1 MATITYQ
8 NGITILPSIGDLA
21 EVFNGL
27 VVTSS
32 NASAVVLENAFGKI
46 TLNAALVPNQFAYG
60 SYGEYPVSGNIES
73 VSVQVYSAA
82 GTLAN
87 FASFAYGASP
97 LAVTVSRSMRNRC
110 SSRPTR
116 STVPRLRTGCTGAA
130 AMTP

>member
-73 VSVQVYSAA
+73 VSVQVHSC
-82 GTLAN
+82 
-87 FASFAYGASP
+87 P
-97 LAVTVSRSMRNRC
+97 
-110 SSRPTR
+110 
-116 STVPRLRTGCTGAA
+116 
-130 AMTP
+130 